1 MQKFFRKAVVV
12 FMILA
17 GFLSIKQIA
26 YSENCTLC
34 DNSVPWKT
42 GNLPVVSGA
51 CNYNVYYSYRSCLP
65 DINEIKIDSV
75 VVPPYP
81 ACNNVDAIL
90 FSAEKMILQSSLF
103 LFANTPN
110 GGTIRMKKY
119 ICYNVT
125 TFQNCDTSCYY
136 TDYTITKHSNNDS
149 LWYGID
155 LSTNSPSN
163 MACGVIGNECYNKS
177 SVFIPPTTVLAS
189 QPAGP
194 PDSECEDKCFWKLTG
209 NVLPNDFDDQNVII
223 PFYMGTRNAKDVVF
237 KRNEIEKMRIGT
249 EGLGIG
255 QKKPVE
261 TLHVG
266 EFFTFHTGAN
276 FYSLGFN
283 DYYDAGL
290 RKRWE
295 NKFSGSTEKQFSG
308 ALTFYSSQ
316 YNGDGVIELGT
327 AGLGIKDEVLNY
339 TESNNGTGHNQG
351 YKGLNIRP
359 SYKDANNNVFGLI
372 GLGTFPNEN
381 TTRVL
386 IKGMGTD
393 NVTASLNITNNA
405 GNSKLIVKDDGRI
418 GINQMM
424 PTSLLHLKG
433 LGNTNTTSSLN
444 IVNSSNNSMF
454 YIGDDGKIGINTTNF
469 NTAQNSSNIKL
480 KVNGDVLIGTEW
492 YEPALPT
499 GLTTKNRLS
508 VDGQIVAKEMIVNTN
523 NWADYVFN
531 SNYKLASL
539 EEVENHIKINKHLEG
554 IPTSKE
560 VTENGVNVG
569 NIQSKLLE
577 KIEEL
582 TLYLIQQQ
590 KKINELETLIKN
602 K

>member
-1 MQKFFRKAVVV
+1 
-12 FMILA
+12 
-17 GFLSIKQIA
+17 
-26 YSENCTLC
+26 
-34 DNSVPWKT
+34 
-42 GNLPVVSGA
+42 
-51 CNYNVYYSYRSCLP
+51 P

-75 VVPPYP
+75 VVPPNP

-119 ICYNVT
+119 ICYNAT
-125 TFQNCDTSCYY
+125 TFQNCDTSCYF
-136 TDYTITKHSNNDS
+136 TDYTITKHNNNDS
-149 LWYGID
+149 LWYEID

-163 MACGVIGNECYNKS
+163 MACGVIGNECFNKS

-209 NVLPNDFDDQNVII
+209 NVLPNDFEDQNVII

-316 YNGDGVIELGT
+316 YNGDGAIELGT
-327 AGLGIKDEVLNY
+327 AGLGNKNETLNY
-339 TESNNGTGHNQG
+339 TESNNLAGHNLG
-351 YKGLNIRP
+351 FKGLVIRP
-359 SYKDANNNVFGLI
+359 TPLSTTNNYGLI
-372 GLGTFPNEN
+372 GLGTFPNEDY
-381 TTRVL
+381 TRVL
-386 IKGMGTD
+386 IKGMGND
-393 NVTASLNITNNA
+393 NLSAALNVTNNA

-418 GINQMM
+418 GINQMI
-424 PTSLLHLKG
+424 PTSLMHLKG
-433 LGNTNTTSSLN
+433 LGNTTTSSLN
-444 IVNSSNNSMF
+444 IVNSDNNPLLF
-454 YIGDDGKIGINTTNF
+454 VQDNGNVGIGVSTD
-469 NTAQNSSNIKL
+469 
-480 KVNGDVLIGTEW
+480 
-492 YEPALPT
+492 
-499 GLTTKNRLS
+499 LTTKLTVNGKVRIGTSNVLQNS
-508 VDGQIVAKEMIVNTN
+508 AYLNTYKLLVDGDIIAPRVVVSTTD
-523 NWADYVFN
+523 WADFVFDK
-531 SNYKLASL
+531 NYKLATL
-539 EEVENHIKINKHLEG
+539 EEVESHINENKHLKG
-554 IPTSKE
+554 IPTESE
-560 VTENGVNVG
+560 VKNNGVDIGAMNV
-569 NIQSKLLE
+569 KLLQ
-577 KIEEL
+577 KVEEL
-582 TLYLIQQQ
+582 TLYMIQL
-590 KKINELETLIKN
+590 KKESDRLSRENKEIYEKLNKIKR